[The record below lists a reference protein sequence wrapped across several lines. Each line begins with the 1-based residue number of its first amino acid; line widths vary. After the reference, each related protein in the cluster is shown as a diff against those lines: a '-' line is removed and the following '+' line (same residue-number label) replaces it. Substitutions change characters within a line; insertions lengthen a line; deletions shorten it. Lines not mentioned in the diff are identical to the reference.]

1 MKPSV
6 KKSHSRSSR
15 AGLTFPVGRIHKMLK
30 KGNYAPRVGSGA
42 PVYLAG
48 VLEYLA
54 AEILE
59 LSLEVAKDNN
69 KTRIIPRHIMMA
81 IKSDDELNQMLS
93 GVTISQGGVLP
104 SINSVLLPRKTV
116 KNTTKMQSSQSS

>member
-1 MKPSV
+1 MKPAI
-6 KKSHSRSSR
+6 KKTISRSSK
-15 AGLTFPVGRIHKMLK
+15 AGLAFPVGRIHKMLR

-59 LSLEVAKDNN
+59 LSLEVAKNNN
-69 KTRIIPRHIMMA
+69 KTRIIPRHIMVA
-81 IKSDDELNQMLS
+81 IKTDDELNRMLS
-93 GVTISQGGVLP
+93 GVTISQSGVLP

-116 KNTTKMQSSQSS
+116 KNTSKMQSSQS